1 MHNSL
6 AQEKIVRSMI
16 QSQPG
21 GLEHRFLENPAVDPL
36 TGAGAGIRGRGPWC
50 RPRIRRGDVEGGRF
64 DGVERVAIESGEQSI
79 GSSVLRVEVSDARA
93 EGAGAAV
100 VSIR

>member
-1 MHNSL
+1 
-6 AQEKIVRSMI
+6 MI